1 MNSKET
7 LATLSAVV
15 GAVVGWAFLVAQ
27 LAQKLQA
34 PGIV

>member
-1 MNSKET
+1 MNRRET
-7 LATLSAVV
+7 IATLGTIV